1 VTAQAVLHHAKEF
14 AVTHTVDPDTLTR
27 QLPEKE
33 LRQCVVD
40 TAHLF
45 KWIVYFTLRSDHS
58 PSGCPD
64 LIMVR
69 NKTVLWIE
77 LKKDDRMRL
86 RPAQQMWADHLL
98 AAGQDY
104 RKWTWTS
111 WLSGEVERTLRE
123 D

>member
-1 VTAQAVLHHAKEF
+1 MSHVVN
-14 AVTHTVDPDTLTR
+14 PDTLTR

-45 KWIVYFTLRSDHS
+45 GWMVYFTQRSDRS
-58 PSGCPD
+58 PAGFPD
-64 LIMVR
+64 LVLLGPR
-69 NKTVLWIE
+69 ATVLYIE
-77 LKKDDRMRL
+77 LKKDDRARL
-86 RPAQQMWADHLL
+86 RPEQQLWSEKLL
-98 AAGQDY
+98 EAGQDW
-104 RKWTWTS
+104 RRWSWTS